1 MNGAACMPQPLVWIE
16 SRWSDQLSAKS
27 GGIVPA
33 SADCFRS
40 ARDKGR
46 SMQLAAEA
54 GLRKPRETPENQ
66 PGYVRLR

>member
-1 MNGAACMPQPLVWIE
+1 VNGAACMPQALVWIE
-16 SRWSDQLSAKS
+16 GRWSDQLPAKS

-46 SMQLAAEA
+46 SMQWAADP
-54 GLRKPRETPENQ
+54 GLRKSWETPENE
-66 PGYVRLR
+66 PGYLRLR